1 MAPDAHITPVQN
13 ESALSRQTTEGDA
26 ADSLVIEV
34 LSLPVNLVFQGEVK
48 GDVLHSL
55 LDENFG
61 A

>member
-1 MAPDAHITPVQN
+1 MAPDAHITPVRN
-13 ESALSRQTTEGDA
+13 EFALSRQTTEGDA

-34 LSLPVNLVFQGEVK
+34 LSLAVNLVFQGEVK

-55 LDENFG
+55 LDENPG